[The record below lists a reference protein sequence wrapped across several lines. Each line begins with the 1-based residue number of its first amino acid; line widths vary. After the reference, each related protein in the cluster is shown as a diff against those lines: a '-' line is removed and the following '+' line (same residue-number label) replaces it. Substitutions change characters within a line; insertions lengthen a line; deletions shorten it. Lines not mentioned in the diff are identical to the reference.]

1 MNETILLVEDDAS
14 LRRVTEFQLAEA
26 GYQVTT
32 AEDAEEALAFLRRE
46 RPDLVLTDVRMPG
59 MSGEELLK
67 IVVQDY
73 PGVMV
78 IVMTAFATVERAVS
92 AMRMGAHDYLT
103 KPFSRDGLLI
113 AVRRALEYRGLK
125 RENLRLR
132 EELNRRVSGE
142 LVGQSEPVRR
152 LREMIARVAATN
164 AAVLLLGESG
174 TGKELVARAIHHA
187 SLREKKPFVTVN
199 CAAIPE
205 QLLESEL
212 FGHVR
217 GAFTGATRDREG
229 KFLQADGGT
238 LFLDEIG
245 ELPLAL
251 QPKLLRVLQE
261 MEVEPV
267 GGRTRKV
274 DVRIVAATNRDLEA
288 MVEKGDFREDL
299 YYRLAVIPLQVP
311 ALRERREDIPLLI
324 RHFLD
329 RQGAKV
335 RIRADA
341 MELLTR
347 YDWPGNVRELQNC
360 IERMLVLAGSDEI
373 VPDDLPPTVQGA
385 EVPSGQGVLNLPPE
399 GYSLEQL
406 EREAVEQALARCGG
420 NQSQAAR
427 FLRIP
432 RHTLIYRMEKYG
444 IGKGARGG
452 NTSETT

>member
-14 LRRVTEFQLAEA
+14 LRRVTEFQLVEA
-26 GYQVTT
+26 GYQVAT
-32 AEDAEEALAFLRRE
+32 AEDAEAALAFLRQE

-67 IVVQDY
+67 IIVQEY

-78 IVMTAFATVERAVS
+78 VVMTAFATVERAVT

-103 KPFSRDGLLI
+103 KPFSRDALLL
-113 AVRRALEYRGLK
+113 AVRRAMEFRGLK

-132 EELNRRVSGE
+132 EELSRRVSDD

-152 LREMIARVAATN
+152 LREMIARVATTN

-174 TGKELVARAIHHA
+174 TGKELVARAIHRA
-187 SLREKKPFVTVN
+187 GIREKKPFITVN

-217 GAFTGATRDREG
+217 GAFTGATRDRDG

-245 ELPLAL
+245 EMPLAL
-251 QPKLLRVLQE
+251 QPKLLRALQE
-261 MEVEPV
+261 MEIEPV
-267 GGRTRKV
+267 GGRPRKV
-274 DVRIVAATNRDLEA
+274 DVRIIAATNRDLEA
-288 MVEKGDFREDL
+288 MVGDGDFREDL
-299 YYRLAVIPLQVP
+299 FYRLAVIPLQVP
-311 ALRERREDIPLLI
+311 SLRDRRDDIPLLV
-324 RHFLD
+324 RHFLG
-329 RQGAKV
+329 RQGADKV
-335 RIRADA
+335 RIRPDA
-341 MELLTR
+341 MDLLIR

-373 VPDDLPPTVQGA
+373 GPDDLPPAVRGGGDA
-385 EVPSGQGVLNLPPE
+385 SGHGVLNLPPE

-444 IGKGARGG
+444 IGRPGKGGDAG
-452 NTSETT
+452 